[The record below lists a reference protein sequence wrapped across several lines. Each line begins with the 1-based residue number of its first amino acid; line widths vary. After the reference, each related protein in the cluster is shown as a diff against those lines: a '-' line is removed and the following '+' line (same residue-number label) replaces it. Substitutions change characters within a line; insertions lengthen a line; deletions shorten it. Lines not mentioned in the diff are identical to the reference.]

1 MSGSAAPLEIR
12 ALDPASPAARRFL
25 EWSDAYLASLYPA
38 ESNHLEDAEALRQPN
53 VHFVG
58 GYEGDELRACG
69 AVKLLE
75 DDGRYG
81 EVKRVFVPESQRG
94 RGYSKQVMR
103 HLEEFLRASGVRI
116 ARLETGVRQ
125 VEALALYRGLGYRE
139 REPFGAY
146 RPDPLSV
153 FLEKDLAP

>member
-1 MSGSAAPLEIR
+1 MSGSVAPLEIR
-12 ALDPASPAARRFL
+12 ALDPASPDARRFL

-38 ESNHLEDAEALRQPN
+38 ESNHLEDVEALSQPN

-58 GYEGDELRACG
+58 GYEGSELRACG

-81 EVKRVFVPESQRG
+81 EVKRVFVPDSQRG

-103 HLEEFLRASGVRI
+103 HLEEFLLASGVCT
-116 ARLETGVRQ
+116 ARLETGIRQ
-125 VEALALYRGLGYRE
+125 VEALSLYRGLGYRD
-139 REPFGAY
+139 RGPFGAY